1 MVLPAE
7 DRLGSELAEALD
19 RPMAPRILTQGQMR
33 SHIVVIDGIGGK
45 DPAQVGLAE
54 DDDVIKAFP
63 GASSRSVSPRAR
75 SAKVTS
81 GRSGDRVY
89 PSPQD
94 AS

>member
-1 MVLPAE
+1 VCLPNTTFGLHPAVFIVQPAE

-19 RPMAPRILTQGQMR
+19 RPMARRILTQGQMR
-33 SHIVVIDGIGGK
+33 SHFVAIDGIGGK

-54 DDDVIKAFP
+54 DDDVIKAFL
-63 GASSRSVSPRAR
+63 
-75 SAKVTS
+75 
-81 GRSGDRVY
+81 GDRVY